1 MTTIDESPTEE
12 SAAPALP
19 DLFDLVVTLVKRGV
33 YVGPRYSV
41 GVYTPAVPPPSGHGW
56 AVLNLQGAP
65 VVLAHD
71 AHAAALDF
79 LRMERFYTPGDEDAE
94 LYLHP
99 TDEDIAYEAQTERME
114 RYGMRRAIERGRGA

>member
-1 MTTIDESPTEE
+1 MTDESPTEE

-71 AHAAALDF
+71 AYTAAVDF
-79 LRMERFYTPGDEDAE
+79 RGLELGWLTDEGG
-94 LYLHP
+94 LYCHP
-99 TDEDIAYEAQTERME
+99 TDEDIAYEEQTERME